1 MRQFLI
7 GSAEKRAGLAL
18 LLFCTLIVRMIV
30 PAGFMPA
37 VGGDRV
43 TVTLCSGT
51 AGATITIDLGGDDHP
66 ADEAGDSWVFA
77 AGLAGSPLAP
87 DPAELPS
94 PGPAARA
101 MRSDARIADLTPHR
115 LAAPPPPSQAPPAHG

>member
-51 AGATITIDLGGDDHP
+51 AGATITIDLGGDEHP
-66 ADEAGDSWVFA
+66 ADEAGERCVFA

-87 DPAELPS
+87 DPAVLPTPLPRS
-94 PGPAARA
+94 QALAAG
-101 MRSDARIADLTPHR
+101 ARIADLTTHR